1 MTIENLKNK
10 VSFLCRKEGIK
21 RNDLAK
27 RMNVAPSV
35 LSRML
40 NGNPSF
46 DSINKIAEA
55 LQVPLA
61 ELFSDRPYDEVEGYI
76 TIKGKTYQFKSYN
89 DLASALEIGEKTI
102 CSYTLP

>member
-1 MTIENLKNK
+1 MTIENLKNN
-10 VSFLCRKEGIK
+10 VSFLCRKKGIK

-27 RMNVAPSV
+27 RMDVAPSV

-61 ELFSDRPYDEVEGYI
+61 EIFSDRPYDEVEGYI
-76 TIKGKTYQFKSYN
+76 TIKGKTYQFKSYTELN
-89 DLASALEIGEKTI
+89 DALQVDGKSI
-102 CSYTLP
+102 S